1 MKSRVELTSTEAAT
15 LLDVH
20 PSTVKRWC
28 NDGELPF
35 EQTPG
40 GHRRIRVDQAVGF
53 ARNRGIRTVL
63 SPFHPFEAHVWTA
76 LRDVE
81 GGSYATLHA
90 LALQWARRGDFD
102 RLEELYLALGRGGV
116 LSFPDFCDLAVRGLM
131 AAVGEEWQTGRLRVG
146 DEHMVSQ
153 AVTAALMGLRRE
165 WLDARGTGTRREG
178 NGASPGAQP
187 VAVVGTI
194 EGNHHQLGA
203 LCVRLLLE
211 RAGWKVFY
219 PGADVPPEDF
229 GVIQMSREATL
240 VCISLPPAGTI
251 GDVSRTLEILAEF
264 YDRARPYSVVFGG
277 ASYLGLE
284 GNVQDGPFESV
295 QFLQECSTLTESLD
309 GGLGRKRRQT

>member
-1 MKSRVELTSTEAAT
+1 MKSRIELTSTETAS

-28 NDGELPF
+28 NDGDLPF
-35 EQTPG
+35 QQTPG
-40 GHRRIRVDQAVGF
+40 GHRRIRVDRAVDF
-53 ARNRGIRTVL
+53 ARDRGIRTIL
-63 SPFHPFEAHVWTA
+63 SPFHPFEPHVWTA

-81 GGSYATLHA
+81 DGSYGALHA
-90 LALQWARRGDFD
+90 LALQWARRGEFE
-102 RLEELYLALGRGGV
+102 RLEQLYLALGREKV
-116 LSFPDFCDLAVRGLM
+116 VSFDDFCDRAVRGLM
-131 AAVGEEWQTGRLRVG
+131 GAIGDEWQNGKLRVG

-153 AVTAALMGLRRE
+153 AITGALVGLRRE
-165 WLDARGTGTRREG
+165 WLDAPSEVDG
-178 NGASPGAQP
+178 NGAAPAGQP

-194 EGNHHQLGA
+194 EGNHHQIGA
-203 LCVRLLLE
+203 LCIRLALE

-229 GVIQMSREATL
+229 AVIQMSREASL

-251 GDVSRTLEILAEF
+251 GDVSRTLEILTEF

-284 GNVQDGPFESV
+284 GNVQNGPFESV
-295 QFLQECSTLTESLD
+295 QFLQECRTLTEALD
-309 GGLGRKRRQT
+309 AGLGRTGIPS